1 MTREQIEKAAKETLV
16 NEPVEIQATKVG
28 TFQRGFVAGAQWR
41 INSVWHKPSENVE
54 SLIKER
60 PVVVKLKRKNYLLL
74 GKFEEF
80 RLYDGN
86 RDSDGNYSYTMSCY
100 FLSTSLIEYA
110 LSDVLE
116 YAYLSDLLPDRKEET
131 DGGR

>member
-28 TFQRGFVAGAQWR
+28 TFQRGFIAGSQWR
-41 INSVWHKPSENVE
+41 INSVWHKPPENVE
-54 SLIKER
+54 SLIKEK

-80 RLYDGN
+80 RLYDGD

-116 YAYLSDLLPDRKEET
+116 YAYLSDLLPNRKEVRN
-131 DGGR
+131 D